1 MHAVIQRRGP
11 AQDLRATI
19 DRLPLHVRRAVLDGI
34 KSQRIIAGAHADAT
48 GGVCPMVAADVPWKS
63 VSPTSVQCAQEAARA
78 WDRYADAHGSSRTA
92 TKRQLLALSSMLE
105 ASILQEST
113 ETDTPLC
120 DAIAEYRR
128 ARSRWGSGDVPLAR
142 PSSLDVPAPGTRYLG
157 LADAIEVPAERRDSL
172 EVAAERR
179 SPVDVP
185 APERPIPREVPT
197 RPSLRK
203 RRDTGERDRTTELR
217 DQDGWAWLRPF
228 RSYDE
233 YEETLLRALEEL
245 DTHERRLEE
254 LRVR

>member
-1 MHAVIQRRGP
+1 MIQRRGP
-11 AQDLRATI
+11 AQELRATI

-48 GGVCPMVAADVPWKS
+48 GGVCPMVAADVPWKT
-63 VSPTSVQCAQEAARA
+63 VSPTSVLCAQEAARA

-105 ASILQEST
+105 ASILQESDA
-113 ETDTPLC
+113 EMPLR
-120 DAIAEYRR
+120 DAIAEYDR
-128 ARSRWGSGDVPLAR
+128 ARSRWGSADLPLAR
-142 PSSLDVPAPGTRYLG
+142 PSSVDVPAPGTRYLG
-157 LADAIEVPAERRDSL
+157 LADAIEVPAEPPSSF
-172 EVAAERR
+172 EVPVERR
-179 SPVDVP
+179 TPVEAPV
-185 APERPIPREVPT
+185 PERPVSREAPAA
-197 RPSLRK
+197 RPSSRK

-233 YEETLLRALEEL
+233 YEETLVRALEEL
-245 DTHERRLEE
+245 DTHERQLEE